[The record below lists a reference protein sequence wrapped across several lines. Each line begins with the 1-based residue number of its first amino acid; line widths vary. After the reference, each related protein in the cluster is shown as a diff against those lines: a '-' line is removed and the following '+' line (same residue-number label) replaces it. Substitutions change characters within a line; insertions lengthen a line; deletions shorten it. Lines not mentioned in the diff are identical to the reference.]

1 MIDLAER
8 TIREWIREYGPQLLA
23 VAQSFASD
31 AQEAEDLVQETWIVA
46 FRKFSRRP
54 PDEAILSW
62 LYSITLNLGKGLA
75 RRSKR
80 RALLRMQWATDLP
93 GPAAEV
99 NVPSIS
105 RHLDNRRLWW
115 CIAQLPD
122 LQREC
127 VLLRVVEGMSTA
139 EAAEAL
145 GRAEGTVKVSLHRA
159 LEKLRK
165 ELEEHPSAEGLRAG

>member
-1 MIDLAER
+1 MTNLAER

-23 VAQSFASD
+23 VAQSFASE
-31 AQEAEDLVQETWIVA
+31 AQEAEDLVQETWVVA

-62 LYSITLNLGKGLA
+62 LHSITLNLGKGLA
-75 RRSKR
+75 RRRKR

-93 GPAAEV
+93 GLTAEV
-99 NVPSIS
+99 NAPSIS
-105 RHLDNRRLWW
+105 RHLANRRLWS
-115 CIAQLPD
+115 CIAELPD
-122 LQREC
+122 LQRQC
-127 VLLRVVEGMSTA
+127 VLLRVVDGMSTA
-139 EAAEAL
+139 EAGEAL